1 MGAGALR
8 GVSSDG
14 GLGSPRWGVFLSY
27 LILIVQEIISAWHH
41 TRAAKLGLFQADED
55 LGDPLAPTEG
65 MQLAPRPPCTGTDT
79 ELTTNN
85 ATVKTT

>member
-1 MGAGALR
+1 MR
-8 GVSSDG
+8 GHKVDPVMLDKFDLFLLSSSQCN
-14 GLGSPRWGVFLSY
+14 L
-27 LILIVQEIISAWHH
+27 LIVKEIISAWHH

-79 ELTTNN
+79 ELTKNN
-85 ATVKTT
+85 ETVKTT